1 MSADQPIAVDIV
13 GNADYT
19 HTLSTISAELDNVI
33 NSANSILGGVA
44 EYFHTHNA
52 SVAFNDVHRL
62 LMQGID
68 EGKATIMQHGHVV
81 SQSVEN
87 FQGTDVAAGQSFMS
101 I

>member
-1 MSADQPIAVDIV
+1 MSDEPIAVDMV
-13 GNADYT
+13 GTADYT
-19 HTLSTISAELDNVI
+19 HTLSMISAELDNVV

-52 SVAFNDVHRL
+52 SVAFNDVHRM

-68 EGKATIMQHGHVV
+68 EGKETIMRHGSVV
-81 SQSVEN
+81 GQSVEN
-87 FQGTDVAAGQSFMS
+87 FHGTDIAAGQSFTS

>member
-1 MSADQPIAVDIV
+1 MVAT
-13 GNADYT
+13 ADYT
-19 HTLSTISAELDNVI
+19 HTLSTISAELDNVV

-52 SVAFNDVHRL
+52 SVAFNEVHRL

-68 EGKATIMQHGHVV
+68 EGKDTILRHGNVLG
-81 SQSVEN
+81 QSVEH
-87 FQGTDVAAGQSFMS
+87 FHGTDIAAGQSFTS